1 MITNEKMEKY
11 LEGIA
16 LPEYESDEHRRRLR
30 SQILGQLA
38 THYSGRPPRR
48 IWRVAALVAGVL
60 CAGALAAQVAV
71 QVHRYFF
78 EGRTADGSYKFATQP
93 QTLRLPHATVVQSRS
108 ATMGSEELGAGGI
121 EQMQSDLEE
130 IDSLRQQ
137 DAGELMGVID
147 TEVNGYSPGRVFQ
160 FRYVLAD
167 GRTRFMN
174 EGDSESRGNASAA
187 QIEKDQ
193 EQIAELRQQGQREI
207 TTVIETEV
215 GSQVDRTLICRYV
228 LPDDRE
234 VIMGESDPAV
244 GSSGTHLSAAQRDE
258 LMRLVGLKSGTF
270 IGSIERQLFG
280 RSFTFERYSYKL
292 ADGTVA
298 IRAEGQ
304 PTGLKRNLT
313 EADWSELA
321 NLTKAGAGE
330 LLGKYE
336 QEIRGKLFSFEKK
349 RYILSDG
356 TEVVRS
362 RGVPKADN

>member
-1 MITNEKMEKY
+1 MTTNEKMEKY

-30 SQILGQLA
+30 SQVVGQLS
-38 THYSGRPPRR
+38 TRHSGRPPKR
-48 IWRVAALVAGVL
+48 IWRFAALVAGLL
-60 CAGALAAQVAV
+60 CAGALVAQVAV

-78 EGRTADGSYKFATQP
+78 AGRTAGGSYKFSTQP
-93 QTLRLPHATVVQSRS
+93 QILRLPGATLVQSRS
-108 ATMGSEELGAGGI
+108 TTMGPEELGAGGI

-130 IDSLRQQ
+130 IDLLRQQ
-137 DAGELMGVID
+137 DAGELMGVTG
-147 TEVNGYSPGRVFQ
+147 TEVNGHSLGRVFQ
-160 FRYVLAD
+160 FKYVLAD

-174 EGDSESRGNASAA
+174 EGESESRGNASPA

-193 EQIAELRQQGQREI
+193 EQIAQLRQQGQREI
-207 TTVIETEV
+207 IAVIETEV
-215 GSQVDRTLICRYV
+215 GSQVDRTLGCRYV
-228 LPDDRE
+228 LPDGRE
-234 VIMGESDPAV
+234 VIQGEGDPSV
-244 GSSGTHLSAAQRDE
+244 GSSATHLSSAQRDE
-258 LMRLVGLKSGTF
+258 LLRLADLKTGTF
-270 IGSIERQLFG
+270 VGSIERQLFG
-280 RSFTFERYSYKL
+280 RSFTFERYAYKL

-298 IRAEGQ
+298 IRAEGH
-304 PTGLKRNLT
+304 PTGLKWDLT
-313 EADWSELA
+313 AADRSELA

-336 QEIRGKLFSFEKK
+336 QEIRGKLFNFERK

>member
-16 LPEYESDEHRRRLR
+16 PPEYESDEHRRRLR
-30 SQILGQLA
+30 SQILGQLS
-38 THYSGRPPRR
+38 TRHSGRPPKR

-78 EGRTADGSYKFATQP
+78 EGRTADGSYKFSTQP
-93 QTLRLPHATVVQSRS
+93 QTLHLPGATLVQSRS
-108 ATMGSEELGAGGI
+108 TTMGPEALGAGGI

-137 DAGELMGVID
+137 DAGELRGVTD
-147 TEVNGYSPGRVFQ
+147 TEVNGHSLGRVFQ
-160 FRYVLAD
+160 FKYVLAD

-174 EGDSESRGNASAA
+174 EGESESRGNASPA

-207 TTVIETEV
+207 IAVIETEV
-215 GSQVDRTLICRYV
+215 GSQVDRTLGCRYV
-228 LPDDRE
+228 LPDGRE
-234 VIMGESDPAV
+234 AIMGEGDPSV
-244 GSSGTHLSAAQRDE
+244 GSSATHLSHAQRDE
-258 LMRLVGLKSGTF
+258 LLRLVDLKTGTF

-280 RSFTFERYSYKL
+280 RSFTFERYSYQL

-298 IRAEGQ
+298 IRAEGH
-304 PTGLKRNLT
+304 PTGLKWNLT
-313 EADWSELA
+313 AADRSELA
-321 NLTKAGAGE
+321 DLTKAGAGE

-336 QEIRGKLFSFEKK
+336 EEIRGKLFSFEKK
-349 RYILSDG
+349 RYLLSDG
-356 TEVVRS
+356 TEVVRL